1 MTSALEPA
9 SHAPAWVRDI
19 APYVPGK
26 PVEELAREF
35 HLDPAGI
42 VKLASNENPRGPS
55 PKALAAI
62 ATAAADITRYPDGN
76 GFALR
81 SALASRLD
89 VAPECLVLGNGSN
102 DVLELV
108 TQAFLTPGDEAIYA
122 QHAFAVRC
130 KIGMPS
136 LRRDLLP
143 GDPAA

>member
-62 ATAAADITRYPDGN
+62 ATAAADLTRYPDGN
-76 GFALR
+76 GSR
-81 SALASRLD
+81 SGPRS
-89 VAPECLVLGNGSN
+89 P
-102 DVLELV
+102 
-108 TQAFLTPGDEAIYA
+108 PG
-122 QHAFAVRC
+122 
-130 KIGMPS
+130 
-136 LRRDLLP
+136 
-143 GDPAA
+143 